1 MSTAMNPVLSTPDA
15 PPARVRG
22 RLQLLL
28 LLLVAIGP
36 MILATAMYQWRFW
49 VPDGRNYHGTLIGDG
64 TQLADIGV
72 QVHGGMG
79 YVEETGAAQ
88 YLRDVRITPIYEGT
102 NGIQAMDLVGRKLA
116 QNGGR
121 AVVTPV
127 SLTLRPVA
135 WATRR
140 AVGSAEWRPCEGP
153 MPTVEKRLTSCTSR

>member
-1 MSTAMNPVLSTPDA
+1 MAVCRYGSKPRPATC
-15 PPARVRG
+15 ARVSG
-22 RLQLLL
+22 
-28 LLLVAIGP
+28 
-36 MILATAMYQWRFW
+36 
-49 VPDGRNYHGTLIGDG
+49 
-64 TQLADIGV
+64 
-72 QVHGGMG
+72 
-79 YVEETGAAQ
+79 
-88 YLRDVRITPIYEGT
+88 
-102 NGIQAMDLVGRKLA
+102 